1 VGILSADT
9 LQAIGLVSKE
19 DTYGQSSKTQHPAQE
34 VSPPAFTGRSDFPG
48 RSPGG
53 PAPSSSLELDRKAT
67 ATLATM
73 RRTKDADLRRRYQMV
88 WLWTEGFTK
97 RDIAQMLC
105 CHRNTVAKV
114 LRAFP
119 DQGEL
124 GLVDGRVGNGLTK
137 VTPTFVNRVEQ
148 LVDGSPDPRWN
159 HTTWTEELLTL
170 VMAEETGIQ
179 VSVSTLCRVLKRLK
193 ARKGRPRPGVRCP
206 WPAWKRQRRLRELR
220 KLIETLPPDEIAL
233 FEDEVDIHLNPKIGP
248 DWMLPGTQKEVV
260 TPGQNQKRYIAGVI
274 RAWGKDLLW
283 VSGPSKRSALFIQLV
298 EKLCAQF
305 PSYQLL
311 HLIVDN
317 YIIHT
322 SQITQKGIAAKK
334 GKVQC
339 HFLPPYC
346 PQHNPIERLWR
357 DLHASVTRNHRSKT
371 IDQLMTHVADF
382 LDNVWTDCQE
392 DSPMPA

>member
-1 VGILSADT
+1 MASRVGRSTRRKQCLLPPSRAGSIFQADR
-9 LQAIGLVSKE
+9 QA
-19 DTYGQSSKTQHPAQE
+19 AQLRRQ
-34 VSPPAFTGRSDFPG
+34 AWNLTGR
-48 RSPGG
+48 R
-53 PAPSSSLELDRKAT
+53 RRRWRQ
-67 ATLATM
+67 TM
-73 RRTKDADLRRRYQMV
+73 RRTKDADLRRRYQIV

-114 LRAFP
+114 LKTFQ
-119 DQGEL
+119 DKGEL
-124 GLVDGRVGNGLTK
+124 GLVDGRVGNGPTK
-137 VTPTFVNRVEQ
+137 VTSTFVNRVEH
-148 LVDGSPDPRWN
+148 LVAGSPDPQWN

-170 VMAEETGIQ
+170 VLAEETGIE

-193 ARKGRPRPGVRCP
+193 ARKGRPRPGLRCP

-220 KLIETLPPDEIAL
+220 KLIETLPPQEIAL

-305 PSYQLL
+305 PSYQIL

-322 SQITQKGIAAKK
+322 SQITQKAIAAKK

-357 DLHASVTRNHRSKT
+357 DLHASVTRNHRSQT
-371 IDQLMTHVADF
+371 IEQLMTHVANF

>member
-1 VGILSADT
+1 MTPD
-9 LQAIGLVSKE
+9 
-19 DTYGQSSKTQHPAQE
+19 
-34 VSPPAFTGRSDFPG
+34 
-48 RSPGG
+48 
-53 PAPSSSLELDRKAT
+53 
-67 ATLATM
+67 
-73 RRTKDADLRRRYQMV
+73 DL
-88 WLWTEGFTK
+88 FS
-97 RDIAQMLC
+97 RD
-105 CHRNTVAKV
+105 
-114 LRAFP
+114 
-119 DQGEL
+119 
-124 GLVDGRVGNGLTK
+124 
-137 VTPTFVNRVEQ
+137 
-148 LVDGSPDPRWN
+148 
-159 HTTWTEELLTL
+159 
-170 VMAEETGIQ
+170 TGIE

-220 KLIETLPPDEIAL
+220 KLIEMLPPDEIAL

-283 VSGPSKRSALFIQLV
+283 VSGPSKRSALFIQRV

-322 SQITQKGIAAKK
+322 SQITQKAMAAKK

-371 IDQLMTHVADF
+371 IDQLMTRVADF

>member
-1 VGILSADT
+1 MASRVGHHTRRKKCLLPPSRAGSIFQADR
-9 LQAIGLVSKE
+9 QA
-19 DTYGQSSKTQHPAQE
+19 AQLRRQ
-34 VSPPAFTGRSDFPG
+34 AWNLTGR
-48 RSPGG
+48 R
-53 PAPSSSLELDRKAT
+53 RRRWRQ
-67 ATLATM
+67 TM
-73 RRTKDADLRRRYQMV
+73 RRTKDADLRRRYQIV
-88 WLWTEGFTK
+88 WLWTEGFSK
-97 RDIAQMLC
+97 GDIAQMLC

-119 DQGEL
+119 DKGEL
-124 GLVDGRVGNGLTK
+124 GLVDGRVGNGPAK
-137 VTPTFVNRVEQ
+137 VTPTFINRVEQ
-148 LVDGSPDPRWN
+148 LIAGSPDPKWN

-170 VMAEETGIQ
+170 VMAEQTGIA

-220 KLIETLPPDEIAL
+220 KLIETLPPQEIAL

-260 TPGQNQKRYIAGVI
+260 TPGQNQKRYVAGAI
-274 RAWGKDLLW
+274 LGWGKDLIW

-305 PSYQLL
+305 QSYQLL

-322 SQITQKGIAAKK
+322 SQITQKAIEAKQ
-334 GKVQC
+334 GKVQL

-357 DLHASVTRNHRSKT
+357 DLHANVTRNHRSKT
-371 IDQLMTHVADF
+371 INRLMTHVADF